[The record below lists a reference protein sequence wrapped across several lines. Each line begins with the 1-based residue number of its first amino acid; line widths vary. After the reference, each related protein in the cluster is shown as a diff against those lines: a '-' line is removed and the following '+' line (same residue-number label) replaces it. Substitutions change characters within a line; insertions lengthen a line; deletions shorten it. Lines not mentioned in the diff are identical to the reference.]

1 MLLQIMFLQVEA
13 EADIPEDPEEDG
25 IDLFIHEDDR
35 LEMTFDGP
43 GQTDHIRCGR
53 SLAKALLLNQEGLS
67 PSYFF
72 GTMNTCVFSTKQT
85 NNRCLQ

>member
-1 MLLQIMFLQVEA
+1 MLLQIMLLQVEA
-13 EADIPEDPEEDG
+13 EADIPEDPEEDE

-53 SLAKALLLNQEGLS
+53 SLAKALLLNQGGLS
-67 PSYFF
+67 PPYFF
-72 GTMNTCVFSTKQT
+72 LEQRTQASTQQT
-85 NNRCLQ
+85 SNKCFQ